1 MIEELYNEMFKYK
14 IRKYELIFLLQILQ
28 ALVTDCHEQAGLA
41 NGGERN
47 CKGMRYRNTTYV
59 NTTMLTVKTTFR
71 KWT

>member
-1 MIEELYNEMFKYK
+1 MIEEQFIEMFQYK
-14 IRKYELIFLLQILQ
+14 IRKHELIFLFWILQ
-28 ALVTDCHEQAGLA
+28 VVVTDCHEQAGLA

-59 NTTMLTVKTTFR
+59 NTTMRTVKTTFR